1 MSLYFSDLITNAQFV
16 ILNEK
21 QIMFDISDMFPQTNP
36 GQSGKKRTEF
46 ALCCNYTVD
55 LLFFHCVYIIV

>member
-21 QIMFDISDMFPQTNP
+21 QIMFDISDMFPKTNP
-36 GQSGKKRTEF
+36 EQSGIIRSIHPSK
-46 ALCCNYTVD
+46 
-55 LLFFHCVYIIV
+55 LLIVL

>member
-36 GQSGKKRTEF
+36 GQSGKCGHCWLCVAF
-46 ALCCNYTVD
+46 APFILAN
-55 LLFFHCVYIIV
+55 F